1 MVAQALGAA
10 GGVLMA
16 GVKRTFDAGRK
27 TVEGGLAKR
36 RKVANERK
44 ERIDEVT
51 GADQVTLQE
60 TLGQVMRDADLV
72 LSFDRAD
79 LYFSQLYAIGDHDT
93 IEKFNEFLKTDP
105 ETVLQFE
112 THFQGGW
119 KPSS

>member
-10 GGVLMA
+10 GGVMA
-16 GVKRTFDAGRK
+16 GVKRTFDAGRNMLEES
-27 TVEGGLAKR
+27 VAKR

-44 ERIDEVT
+44 ERIDAVT

-112 THFQGGW
+112 THFPGGW
-119 KPSS
+119 KPS